1 MTLDYRPLRDTDY
14 DSFASLLNVASIV
27 DGRAQHVVG
36 EELREE
42 FESMPVDLPVDT
54 LAAWRDD
61 RLVGAVYMVN
71 LRSNVREE
79 RCYVFGTVHPDDRGK
94 GIGRRLL
101 EWGLER
107 GTELLQSSGND
118 LPKYLRVDA
127 PRVNTSAIR
136 LFERLGLEPI
146 RYFADLRADLAEP
159 TPARRA
165 PTAGAAATPQHAAAN
180 SADAFRVVPWDL
192 ARNEEARHVKNAAFT
207 DHWGSTPTPPEWW
220 ATQTSGFGSRPDW
233 SYFAVDGDDKIIG
246 HLITHR
252 FENDDALLGAKY
264 AWIDNIG
271 TLAEWRGRGVASQ
284 LINAALAKY
293 REEGMQFAALGVD
306 SANPTGA
313 YRLYESLGFR
323 PWREFVNYQR
333 IIRA

>member
-1 MTLDYRPLRDTDY
+1 M
-14 DSFASLLNVASIV
+14 LNVASIV

-42 FESMPVDLPVDT
+42 FESMPINPTIDT
-54 LAAWRDD
+54 FTAWQGSQ
-61 RLVGAVYMVN
+61 LVGAVYMMY
-71 LRSNVREE
+71 LRSDVREE
-79 RCYVFGTVHPDDRGK
+79 RCYVFGTVHPDHRGA

-101 EWGLER
+101 EWGLAR

-118 LPKYLRVDA
+118 LQKYLRVDA

-136 LFERLGLEPI
+136 LFERFGLESV
-146 RYFADLRADLAEP
+146 RYFADLRADLSVP

-165 PTAGAAATPQHAAAN
+165 AATTPAAAKPAAA
-180 SADAFRVVPWDL
+180 SATGSAPGFRIIPWDL
-192 ARNEEARHVKNAAFT
+192 TRNEEARHVKNAAFM
-207 DHWGSTPTPPEWW
+207 DHWGSTPTPSEWW
-220 ATQTSGFGSRPDW
+220 ATQTSGFGSCVDW
-233 SYFAVDGDDKIIG
+233 SYFAVNDDDQIIG

-252 FENDDALLGAKY
+252 TPNDDEVLGAKY

-271 TLAEWRGRGVASQ
+271 TLAEYRGRGIATQ
-284 LINAALAKY
+284 LITTALAKY
-293 REEGMQFAALGVD
+293 RAEGIQFAALGVD

-323 PWREFVNYQR
+323 PWRESVTYQR
-333 IIRA
+333 VIHA

>member
-1 MTLDYRPLRDTDY
+1 MTIDYRPLREVDY
-14 DSFASLLNVASIV
+14 DTLASLLNVASVV
-27 DGRAQHVVG
+27 DGRAQHQVG

-42 FESMPVDLPVDT
+42 FDSMPVDLPVDT
-54 LAAWRDD
+54 LAAWDGD
-61 RLVGAVYMVN
+61 RLVGVAYMMY
-71 LRSNVREE
+71 LRSTVREE
-79 RCYVFGTVHPDDRGK
+79 RCYVLGTVHPDHRGR

-101 EWGLER
+101 EWGLGR
-107 GTELLQSSGND
+107 GTALLQGSGND

-127 PRVNTSAIR
+127 ACVNTSAIR
-136 LFERLGLEPI
+136 LFERFGLEPI
-146 RYFADLRADLAEP
+146 RYFADVRADLSQP
-159 TPARRA
+159 TPDRLR
-165 PTAGAAATPQHAAAN
+165 PGAG
-180 SADAFRVVPWDL
+180 FRIVPWDL
-192 ARNEEARHVKNAAFT
+192 ARNEEARLVKNAAFM

-233 SYFAVDGDDKIIG
+233 SYFALDDDDRIVG

-252 FENDDALLGAKY
+252 FENDDELLGAKY

-271 TLAEWRGRGVASQ
+271 TLAQWRGRGIASG
-284 LINAALAKY
+284 LITTALAKY

-323 PWREFVNYQR
+323 LWREFVNYQR
-333 IIRA
+333 DVSAC

>member
-1 MTLDYRPLRDTDY
+1 MTIDYRPLGEADY
-14 DSFASLLNVASIV
+14 DSLASLLNVASVV
-27 DGRAQHVVG
+27 DGRAQHQVG

-54 LAAWRDD
+54 LAAWDGD
-61 RLVGAVYMVN
+61 RLVGAAYMVY
-71 LRSNVREE
+71 LRSTVREE
-79 RCYVFGTVHPDDRGK
+79 RCYVFGTVHPDHRGA

-107 GTELLQSSGND
+107 GTVLLRTSGND

-127 PRVNTSAIR
+127 PRANTSAIR
-136 LFERLGLEPI
+136 LFERFGLEPI
-146 RYFADLRADLAEP
+146 RYFADIRADLSQP
-159 TPARRA
+159 TPD
-165 PTAGAAATPQHAAAN
+165 TPGPGPG
-180 SADAFRVVPWDL
+180 FRIVPWDL
-192 ARNEEARHVKNAAFT
+192 ARNEEARQVKNAAFM

-233 SYFAVDGDDKIIG
+233 SYFALDDDDRIVG

-252 FENDDALLGAKY
+252 FENDDELLGAKY

-271 TLAEWRGRGVASQ
+271 TLAQWRGRGIASR
-284 LINAALAKY
+284 LITTALAKY

-323 PWREFVNYQR
+323 PWRESVTYQR
-333 IIRA
+333 VVSAW

>member
-1 MTLDYRPLRDTDY
+1 
-14 DSFASLLNVASIV
+14 
-27 DGRAQHVVG
+27 
-36 EELREE
+36 
-42 FESMPVDLPVDT
+42 MPVDLPVDT

-61 RLVGAVYMVN
+61 RLVGAVYMMN
-71 LRSNVREE
+71 LRSAVREE
-79 RCYVFGTVHPDDRGK
+79 RCYVLGTVHPDDRGK

-107 GTELLQSSGND
+107 GTELLQASGND

-136 LFERLGLEPI
+136 LFERFGLEPI
-146 RYFADLRADLAEP
+146 RYFADLRADLSEP

-165 PTAGAAATPQHAAAN
+165 PTAG
-180 SADAFRVVPWDL
+180 FRVVPWDL
-192 ARNEEARHVKNAAFT
+192 ARNEEARHVKNAAFM

-233 SYFAVDGDDKIIG
+233 SYFAVDGNDKIIG

-252 FENDDALLGAKY
+252 FENDDELLGAKY

-284 LINAALAKY
+284 LIATALAKY
-293 REEGMQFAALGVD
+293 REEGMQFAALDVD

-313 YRLYESLGFR
+313 HRLYESLGFR
-323 PWREFVNYQR
+323 VWREFVHYQR
-333 IIRA
+333 VIRA

>member
-14 DSFASLLNVASIV
+14 DSFASLLNAASIV
-27 DGRAQHVVG
+27 DGRAQRVVG

-71 LRSNVREE
+71 LRSTVREE

-101 EWGLER
+101 EWGLQR
-107 GTELLQSSGND
+107 GTDLLQSSGND
-118 LPKYLRVDA
+118 LPKYLRVDT

-136 LFERLGLEPI
+136 LFERFGLEPI
-146 RYFADLRADLAEP
+146 RYFTDVRADLSEP
-159 TPARRA
+159 TPARHA
-165 PTAGAAATPQHAAAN
+165 LAAG
-180 SADAFRVVPWDL
+180 FRIVPWDL
-192 ARNEEARHVKNAAFT
+192 ARNEEARHAKNAAFM

-252 FENDDALLGAKY
+252 FENDDELLGAKY

-284 LINAALAKY
+284 LITTALAKY
-293 REEGMQFAALGVD
+293 REEGMQFAALDVD

-313 YRLYESLGFR
+313 HRLYESLGFR
-323 PWREFVNYQR
+323 VWREFVHYQR
-333 IIRA
+333 VIRA

>member
-1 MTLDYRPLRDTDY
+1 MTPDYRPLRDTEY
-14 DSFASLLNVASIV
+14 DALAALLNDASVI

-42 FESMPVDLPVDT
+42 FESMPINPAIDT
-54 LAAWRDD
+54 FTAWQGSQ
-61 RLVGAVYMVN
+61 LVGAVYMMY
-71 LRSNVREE
+71 LRSDVREE
-79 RCYVFGTVHPDDRGK
+79 RCYVFGTVHPHHRGA

-101 EWGLER
+101 EWGLAR

-136 LFERLGLEPI
+136 LFERFGLESV
-146 RYFADLRADLAEP
+146 RYFADLRADLSMP
-159 TPARRA
+159 TPARRSA
-165 PTAGAAATPQHAAAN
+165 PPAAASATATPG
-180 SADAFRVVPWDL
+180 FRIIPWDL
-192 ARNEEARHVKNAAFT
+192 ARNDEARHVKNAAFM

-220 ATQTSGFGSRPDW
+220 ATQTSGFGSCVDW
-233 SYFAVDGDDKIIG
+233 SYFAVNVDDRIIG

-271 TLAEWRGRGVASQ
+271 TLAEYRGRGIATQ
-284 LINAALAKY
+284 LITTALAKY
-293 REEGMQFAALGVD
+293 REEGMDFAALGVD

-323 PWREFVNYQR
+323 PWRESVTYQR
-333 IIRA
+333 VIHA

>member
-14 DSFASLLNVASIV
+14 DSFASLLNTASIV

-42 FESMPVDLPVDT
+42 FQSMPVDLPVDT
-54 LAAWRDD
+54 LAAWEGD
-61 RLVGAVYMVN
+61 RLIGAVYMMN
-71 LRSNVREE
+71 LRSAVREE
-79 RCYVFGTVHPDDRGK
+79 RCYVFGTVRPDRRGN

-101 EWGLER
+101 EWGLAR

-127 PRVNTSAIR
+127 SRMNTAAIR
-136 LFERLGLEPI
+136 LFERFGLQPI
-146 RYFADLRADLAEP
+146 RYFADVRADLSVP

-165 PTAGAAATPQHAAAN
+165 AAPAAHTTGATNP
-180 SADAFRVVPWDL
+180 SFRIIPWDL
-192 ARNEEARHVKNAAFT
+192 ARNEEARHVKNLAFM

-220 ATQTSGFGSRPDW
+220 ATQTSGFGSRADW
-233 SYFAVDGDDKIIG
+233 SYFAVNDDDRIIG

-252 FENDDALLGAKY
+252 FENDDELLGAKY

-271 TLAEWRGRGVASQ
+271 TLAEYRGRGIATR
-284 LINAALAKY
+284 LITTALAKY
-293 REEGMQFAALGVD
+293 RAEGMQFAALGVD

-313 YRLYESLGFR
+313 YQLYESLGFR
-323 PWREFVNYQR
+323 LWREFVNYQR
-333 IIRA
+333 VIRA